1 MKTNF
6 LFFYILFTSLA
17 LASCKK
23 ENTIIT
29 TELKFIS
36 LTASEKNIYVGG
48 STTITAEV
56 EGEGLV
62 YSWSATAGDIIGSGK
77 SVIYAASAC
86 CSGSNKITCS
96 VTDAASNS
104 AVNLITINVQ

>member
-1 MKTNF
+1 MKTSSLIF
-6 LFFYILFTSLA
+6 CILFISLA

-23 ENTIIT
+23 ENTT
-29 TELKFIS
+29 VSTELKFIS
-36 LTASEKNIYVGG
+36 LTASEKNIPIGG

-56 EGEGLV
+56 EGEGIV

-77 SVIYAASAC
+77 SVTYAASAC

-96 VTDAASNS
+96 VADAASKT